1 MAGTGSRLHLAINP
15 RRWAAVRRAVFQ
27 RDGYRCRACGRAGR
41 LECDHVRPLRRGGA
55 LYALANLQS
64 LCRDCHIAK
73 SARES
78 TKPDPERERWRALLR
93 TL

>member
-1 MAGTGSRLHLAINP
+1 MAGPGSRLHRAINP

-41 LECDHVRPLRRGGA
+41 LECDHIRPLRKGGDP
-55 LYALANLQS
+55 YALANCQA
-64 LCRDCHIAK
+64 LCRDCHKAK

-78 TKPDPERERWRALLR
+78 TKPDPERERWKALL
-93 TL
+93 LHL